1 VEKRLRSTKQSNR
14 RLVLDFLRSGDPLS
28 ISQISEHTR
37 ISKPTAHTIVE
48 FFLSAGLARSAG
60 KGLSTDD
67 GGKKPSLFDLNPR
80 FGYVISIH
88 IWPDKMTAAATDL
101 QAVIFHSEDCPI
113 AKETCMEPVI
123 RLAAEAI
130 KRISELEGLRNIPLV
145 GVAIG
150 LAGIVDAEKGISVS
164 SPHYPNWE
172 INFPFRDELQK
183 LVQIDAPIHVD
194 NVNRYQALAEG
205 EKGLAFGRRNFLIVD
220 ALIEGLGA
228 GIITGGKIE
237 PGTHKLAGEI
247 GHMILD
253 PDGYPCICG
262 SRGCFEAMVS
272 VRRLLENVRT
282 GYGQHPDS
290 LIFRGRTPDQVS
302 VGAVFEAFR
311 RGDQF
316 AKWIIDETIL
326 WFARGL
332 NNVIMVYDPEM
343 IILQGIYTELGSY
356 FLNELRK
363 LLGTLSLPAIQKDL
377 RIEYSNFGP
386 ERGIVGGSLYACQ
399 NYFDR
404 DLWKQLSM
412 LDLQFTAKGTGHR

>member
-1 VEKRLRSTKQSNR
+1 MEKRLRSAKQNNR

-28 ISQISEHTR
+28 ISQIAEHTR
-37 ISKPTAHTIVE
+37 ISKPTVHKIVE

-67 GGKKPSLFDLNPR
+67 GGKKPSLFELNPL

-101 QAVIFHSEDCPI
+101 QAVIFYSEDSPI

-123 RLAAEAI
+123 RLVAEAI
-130 KRISELEGLRNIPLV
+130 KRILEMEDLRHIPLV

-150 LAGIVDAEKGISVS
+150 LAGIADAENGISVS

-172 INFPFRDELQK
+172 INFPFRDK
-183 LVQIDAPIHVD
+183 LKRLVPIAAPIHVD

-205 EKGLAFGRRNFLIVD
+205 EKGLAAGKRNFLIVD
-220 ALIEGLGA
+220 ALVEGLGA
-228 GIITGGKIE
+228 GIITGRKIE
-237 PGTHKLAGEI
+237 PGSHKLAGEI

-272 VRRLLENVRT
+272 VKRLLENVRN
-282 GYGQHPDS
+282 GYRQHPDS
-290 LIFRGRTPDQVS
+290 LIFQGRTPDH
-302 VGAVFEAFR
+302 VGVGVVFDAFSK
-311 RGDQF
+311 GDQF

-343 IILQGIYTELGSY
+343 IILQGIYTALGSY

-363 LLGTLSLPAIQKDL
+363 LLGTLSLPAIKKDL
-377 RIEYSNFGP
+377 QIEYSNFGP

-399 NYFDR
+399 SYFDH
-404 DLWKQLSM
+404 DLWKQLSTF
-412 LDLQFTAKGTGHR
+412 DLQLTAKGMVHN